1 MSVLPSGEMRVARA
15 AGERS
20 PSQSAPPASGRRTS
34 VLRSVVATPGLRQNL
49 LILSAFWIYVAC
61 SNVLYATSMQAS
73 IAMMSEIHESVF
85 APPGARLL
93 QHLFLYP
100 VLLLCVWIS
109 LRVGWQSFWR
119 KLPIQLMVALAFAV
133 LAHPALAAGEY
144 LTGDA
149 EVKAHTLHSGSM
161 GFWSGEDLP
170 TWLAS
175 ATTFLLTYG
184 FGVAL
189 VMGFAFYQ
197 RLRDAQLRS
206 AGLERA
212 LSAAHLAALRMQ
224 LSPHTLFNLLHTIR
238 GQISWDPAAAQSM
251 VVQLADLLRRLLT
264 AGERDFSRL
273 DDELQFVRLYLGLQ
287 QQRFADRL
295 SVSVPQPD
303 TVVAAWVPSL
313 ILQPLVENAVVHG
326 LAGHEGPVMVRVDA
340 VVNDEMLSLRV
351 VNTIAPRKP
360 QGTAGIGL
368 KNVRE
373 RLAIQFGERAS
384 FSAMPGYDNVW
395 ITEVRLPLLR
405 DGPAAPARSWTSD
418 SPRAGTGSGVTAG
431 AGAVQGSGATEKPG
445 ASVSA

>member
-1 MSVLPSGEMRVARA
+1 MNALPSGELRVAGA

-20 PSQSAPPASGRRTS
+20 PSQSAPQARGRGMS
-34 VLRSVVATPGLRQNL
+34 VLRAALATPGLRQNL
-49 LILSAFWIYVAC
+49 LILTAFWIYVAC
-61 SNVLYATSMQAS
+61 SNVLYANSMQAS
-73 IAMMSEIHESVF
+73 FNAMSGHPQNVF

-100 VLLLCVWIS
+100 VLLLCVWVC

-119 KLPIQLMVALAFAV
+119 KLPIQLMVALVFAV

-144 LTGDA
+144 ITGDPQI
-149 EVKAHTLHSGSM
+149 KAHTMRVGTM
-161 GFWSGEDLP
+161 GFWNGEDLP

-206 AGLERA
+206 AALERA

-251 VVQLADLLRRLLT
+251 VVQLADLLRRLLS

-326 LAGHEGPVMVRVDA
+326 LAGHDGAVMVRVDA

-373 RLAIQFGERAS
+373 RLAIQFADRAS

-405 DGPAAPARSWTSD
+405 DGPTAPARSWTSE
-418 SPRAGTGSGVTAG
+418 SPPAAAGSGAKAG
-431 AGAVQGSGATEKPG
+431 AGVAPSSGASQKPG

>member
-1 MSVLPSGEMRVARA
+1 VNASPSGEIRVAGA

-20 PSQSAPPASGRRTS
+20 PSESAPHAQGRGRS
-34 VLRSVVATPGLRQNL
+34 ALRAVLTTPGLRQNL
-49 LILSAFWIYVAC
+49 LILTAFWIYVAC
-61 SNVLYATSMQAS
+61 SNVLYANSMQAS
-73 IAMMSEIHESVF
+73 ISISMMSEKHVF

-100 VLLLCVWIS
+100 VLLLCVWVS

-119 KLPIQLMVALAFAV
+119 KLPIQLMVALVFAV

-144 LTGDA
+144 ITGDP
-149 EVKAHTLHSGSM
+149 EIKAHTLHAGSM
-161 GFWSGEDLP
+161 GLWSGEDMP

-184 FGVAL
+184 FAVAL

-206 AGLERA
+206 AALERA
-212 LSAAHLAALRMQ
+212 LSTAHLAALRMQ

-360 QGTAGIGL
+360 QGSAGIGL

-373 RLAIQFGERAS
+373 RLAIQFGDRAS

-405 DGPAAPARSWTSD
+405 DGPTAPVRIWTSE
-418 SPRAGTGSGVTAG
+418 SPRAEAGSSAG
-431 AGAVQGSGATEKPG
+431 AGAGAGQSPAASAKPG